1 MKKYLLIVLLIT
13 SGLSQQPINYKTTL
27 IDSNSI
33 FYLSELP
40 YSGPVF
46 SLHKNGEIESKGNFI
61 NGWFEGLW
69 KFWYDNGQLRANG
82 EFEKTID
89 ERTYDNGIPKNGKTG
104 SWVGYHKNGNK
115 KTEGTFKDGLANG
128 AFINWHENGQKEIEG
143 IVINGLQSGHAK
155 SWHKNGK
162 KRDETIF
169 KRGKPNGQYFAW
181 YDNGQIYIK
190 SRFKNGF
197 QSGITTTWYKNGN
210 KASRNT
216 MKMGKRYGKAIEWY
230 QNGEKKIEGNFKNNL
245 PEGLCFEWSEEGILI
260 SKKNYLNGEV
270 DKCWNGN
277 HELVECNTKE
287 E

>member
-1 MKKYLLIVLLIT
+1 MKKFLLIVFLIG

-46 SLHKNGEIESKGNFI
+46 SLHNNGEIESKGNFI

-69 KFWYDNGQLRANG
+69 KFWYDNGQLRAIG
-82 EFEKTID
+82 EFEKTI
-89 ERTYDNGIPKNGKTG
+89 EKRTYDNGIPKNGKTG
-104 SWVGYHKNGNK
+104 FWVGYHKNGNK
-115 KTEGTFKDGLANG
+115 KTEGIYKDGLANG
-128 AFINWHENGQKEIEG
+128 VFITWYENGQKEIEG
-143 IVINGLQSGHAK
+143 FAINGLQNGHAK
-155 SWHKNGK
+155 SWHKNGE

-169 KRGKPNGQYFAW
+169 KKGKPNGKYYRW
-181 YDNGQIYIK
+181 YDNGNIHVQ
-190 SRFKNGF
+190 SRFKNGI
-197 QSGITTTWYKNGN
+197 QNSITTVWYRNG
-210 KASRNT
+210 KKSDQFT
-216 MKMGKRYGKAIEWY
+216 MKMGRKYGKYIGWHE
-230 QNGEKKIEGNFKNNL
+230 NGKKKFHGRHKDDL
-245 PEGLCFEWSEEGILI
+245 QEGLWFEWSEEGILI